1 MEQALE
7 SLIKET
13 GNEDLDITMV
23 SNNGNEFFAGNDMEE
38 YRVFKTE
45 EDAEE
50 IAIEQVRD
58 DLQESPENFNQDW
71 LINYID
77 GRDFF
82 EAELNEMNY
91 SYVEDISSETSG
103 TKYNNRLIDELVENG
118 LMDEDDAILENAEEV
133 ADELKYD
140 YVLLLT
146 EEKLDEGNDGLD
158 YFINNFGENE
168 TYGMV
173 VDNNLIDMDK
183 ASKDAVDIDGI
194 AHFISSYD
202 GRTLYLLNNNVA
214 YRNN

>member
-1 MEQALE
+1 MEQALD

-23 SNNGNEFFAGNDMEE
+23 SDNGNEFFAGNDMEE

-45 EDAEE
+45 KDAEE
-50 IAIEQVRD
+50 KAIEQVRE
-58 DLQESPENFNQDW
+58 DLEENPDYFNQDW
-71 LINYID
+71 LMNYID

-82 EAELNEMNY
+82 EEALNEMNY
-91 SYVEDISSETSG
+91 SYVQDIESESDK
-103 TKYNNRLIDELVENG
+103 KYANRLIAEMVENG
-118 LMDEDDAILENAEEV
+118 ILDEDDAQSGNAEEL
-133 ADELKYD
+133 AEYYKDD
-140 YVLLLT
+140 YIALLT
-146 EEKLDEGNDGLD
+146 QEKLDEGNDGLD

-183 ASKDAVDIDGI
+183 ASQDAVNSDGI

-202 GRTLYLLNNNVA
+202 GITLYLLNNNVA